1 MLNMLE
7 ENDGNC
13 TLCERVIP
21 IFVVGEDNVIMR
33 LREKYLPPFLKRLKQ
48 AYMENERYLKYLR
61 INSKLI
67 RACNCEQQICHTYCI
82 TALMLMRK
90 KIYCENCGQY
100 YLLYLK
106 SEKLINSELVENM
119 LKQLFIYIVLGSAI
133 YGVYLLDIYMK
144 DKHDFSWSTLDSGQ
158 YELWILWAVLTIIML
173 WCTYIRFQVAFMK
186 RQKIMWVEAQDCFT
200 PEFPVTR
207 N

>member
-1 MLNMLE
+1 MKQFNQENPEMLKMFEQNDDG
-7 ENDGNC
+7 DGNC

-21 IFVVGEDNVIMR
+21 IFVVGDDNVIMR

-48 AYMENERYLKYLR
+48 AYLENERYLKYLR

-67 RACNCEQQICHTYCI
+67 RACDCEQQICHSYCI
-82 TALMLMRK
+82 TALMLMQK
-90 KIYCENCGQY
+90 KIYCPHCGHY

-106 SEKLINSELVENM
+106 SEKLISSELIENM
-119 LKQLFIYIVLGSAI
+119 AKQLLIYLILAMAI

-144 DKHDFSWSTLDSGQ
+144 DRHDAKWSSREGDE
-158 YELWILWAVLTIIML
+158 YELLILWAVLTIIML

-186 RQKIMWVEAQDCFT
+186 R
-200 PEFPVTR
+200 
-207 N
+207 